1 MLLWVLVRAEVSRQ
15 LEALAGELLQVR
27 GGERGRGLRPAAAAV
42 VVDNVLV
49 VAVLTVSVPVDVI
62 VIDDL
67 ILDIIIIND
76 VRSTVAIIVVLND
89 NICFNLRLSVLLPSV
104 RGVRVA
110 VRLQRKQY
118 N

>member
-1 MLLWVLVRAEVSRQ
+1 MLLWVLVRAEVGRQ
-15 LEALAGELLQVR
+15 FEALAGELLQVR
-27 GGERGRGLRPAAAAV
+27 GGERGRGLRPAAAV
-42 VVDNVLV
+42 VVDIILV
-49 VAVLTVSVPVDVI
+49 VAVLTVSFPVDVI

-104 RGVRVA
+104 GGVRVA
-110 VRLQRKQY
+110 VRLQRKQ
-118 N
+118 